1 MIELSYIKIEQ
12 PIGEFYIT
20 SIDASVLAKIAKV
33 ERRHENPDAVQREQ
47 SLQRIKEIAKYTGD
61 SDATFPT
68 PIIVAVENDVDIEID
83 EINNKIRFED
93 NKIIGEVIDGQHR
106 LEGLKASN
114 NLSKF
119 QLPVVL
125 MFNLIPEQKAYV
137 FSIINSKQ
145 TRVNMSLIY
154 DLFALSNTRSPY
166 KTCHETARAFNKEP
180 DSPYHNRLKM
190 LGKKAEGQELASLSQ
205 GTFIKYMLELI
216 SKKPDEDLRKIKKGE
231 SLEPN
236 ERCVLRDYF
245 INEKDAVI
253 YKIMLNLFSAVK
265 CAFPD
270 EWINPNQ
277 YIISKSIGFGA
288 VIKAFPEIYKLGVE
302 HNKLTQEF
310 LTDVFNRFREY
321 LESKDIELTS
331 EFFGSNEQA
340 RTQLANHI
348 KASVAE
354 YPVANNV

>member
-1 MIELSYIKIEQ
+1 MIELSYLKVEQ

-33 ERRHENPDAVQREQ
+33 ERRNENPDAVQREE
-47 SLQRIKEIAKYTGD
+47 SSQRIKDIAKYTD
-61 SDATFPT
+61 DTDATFPT
-68 PIIVAVENDVDIEID
+68 PIIIAVDENVDIDID
-83 EINNKIRFED
+83 EENNKIRFED
-93 NKIIGEVIDGQHR
+93 NQIIGEVIDGQHR

-114 NLSKF
+114 NLTKF

-125 MFNLIPEQKAYV
+125 MFNLFPEQKAYV

-154 DLFALSNTRSPY
+154 DLFALSKVRSPY

-180 DSPYHNRLKM
+180 ESPYYNRLKM

-216 SKKPDEDLRKIKKGE
+216 SKKPDEDLRNLKKNKP
-231 SLEPN
+231 LEQD
-236 ERCVLRDYF
+236 ERCVLRKYF

-253 YKIMLNLFSAVK
+253 YKIMLNLFSAVRN
-265 CAFPD
+265 AFPE
-270 EWINPNQ
+270 EWSNPNQ
-277 YIISKSIGFGA
+277 FIISKSIGFGA
-288 VIKAFPEIYKLGVE
+288 VIKAFPEIYNLGVQN
-302 HNKLTQEF
+302 NKLTQEF
-310 LTDVFNRFREY
+310 LTDVFLRFREY
-321 LESKDIELTS
+321 LDKNNIGLTS
-331 EFFGSNEQA
+331 EHFGSNEQA

-348 KASVAE
+348 KASIE
-354 YPVANNV
+354 QNPVANKM